1 MAEDTA
7 KAAPEVRVLIA
18 DDSAVARGLLKQV
31 LESDSG
37 IRVVG
42 MATTGNEAIELTA
55 LLRPDLVT
63 MDLIMPGLN
72 GMEATQRIMARHP
85 TPILFFSSFFDRGEG
100 TYSRREALAAGAL
113 DVMEKPSAIPDTPWQ
128 AAAGVLIEK
137 VKSLARVSV
146 VTHMHGAPRRSPRPR
161 AGGAGGATD
170 VVAIGASTGG
180 PRVLG
185 ELLSSLPSDYRPAI
199 VVIQHLAEGV
209 VTGLVSA
216 LQHRCRLLLKIAE
229 NGDRLRP
236 GRVLF
241 APASAHLIVKAGGLV
256 CVHEGEPIKGCRP
269 SVDAAF
275 TAVAQ
280 VYGRRAA
287 GVLLTGM
294 GTDGAAGLL
303 AIRQAGGVTWVQD
316 ETSCAVFG
324 MPRAAIQLGAAQRVA
339 PPAGLVRGLLAMH
352 ARRGAIRV

>member
-1 MAEDTA
+1 MTEGTS
-7 KAAPEVRVLIA
+7 KGAPEVRVLIA

-37 IRVVG
+37 IRVIG
-42 MATTGNEAIELTA
+42 MATTGDEAVELTA
-55 LLRPDLVT
+55 TLKPDLVT

-72 GMEATQRIMARHP
+72 GIEATQRIMARHP
-85 TPILFFSSFFDRGEG
+85 TPILFFSSFFDRAG

-113 DVMEKPSAIPDTPWQ
+113 DVMEKPSPIPDTPWQ

-137 VKSLARVSV
+137 VKSLARVAV
-146 VTHMHGAPRRSPRPR
+146 VTHMHGAPDRSPRPR
-161 AGGAGGATD
+161 VGAGATVATE

-185 ELLSSLPSDYRPAI
+185 ELLSSLPADYRPAI

-216 LQHRCRLLLKIAE
+216 LQHRCPLLLKIAE
-229 NGDRLRP
+229 HGDRLRS

-241 APASAHLIVKAGGLV
+241 APASAHLTVKSGGLV
-256 CVHEGEPIKGCRP
+256 CLHEGEPITGCRP
-269 SVDAAF
+269 SVDVAF
-275 TAVAQ
+275 TAVAR
-280 VYGRRAA
+280 VYGRRGA

-303 AIRQAGGVTWVQD
+303 AIRHAGGVTFVQD
-316 ETSCAVFG
+316 ETSSAVFG
-324 MPRAAIQLGAAQRVA
+324 MPRAAIQLGAAQRVE
-339 PPAGLVRGLLAMH
+339 PPSGLVRGLLALH
-352 ARRGAIRV
+352 PRRGSIKV